1 MNLLPS
7 MFSSFYCIYSSNTQH
22 NTTQGVLA
30 ALLGVIGVIVMT
42 FMDSTDLNTQFLIY
56 AIFFGVFGMGV
67 GGEYPLTAM
76 SASQH
81 HSETMEEA
89 AMEDDERR
97 KSRCLVRSVM
107 LCYIIIIRLLYC
119 IACFMFVQLKSFRPS
134 RIGNPLYSSSIS
146 LWHVLYCTIQM
157 HSVIRNVPRDVV
169 KLLGSFFQCRV

>member
-1 MNLLPS
+1 M
-7 MFSSFYCIYSSNTQH
+7 
-22 NTTQGVLA
+22 
-30 ALLGVIGVIVMT
+30 GVIGVIVMT

-97 KSRCLVRSVM
+97 KSRCLVRSVL
-107 LCYIIIIRLLYC
+107 LCYVMLY
-119 IACFMFVQLKSFRPS
+119 
-134 RIGNPLYSSSIS
+134 Y
-146 LWHVLYCTIQM
+146 HY
-157 HSVIRNVPRDVV
+157 HYHYHY
-169 KLLGSFFQCRV
+169 

>member
-1 MNLLPS
+1 MYL
-7 MFSSFYCIYSSNTQH
+7 FFKHTTQH

-107 LCYIIIIRLLYC
+107 LCYIIIIIIRLLYC
-119 IACFMFVQLKSFRPS
+119 IACFMFVQLNSFRPS

-146 LWHVLYCTIQM
+146 LWHVLYCIIQM

>member
-1 MNLLPS
+1 MYL
-7 MFSSFYCIYSSNTQH
+7 FFKHTTQH

-89 AMEDDERR
+89 VMEDDERR
-97 KSRCLVRSVM
+97 KSRCLVRSVL
-107 LCYIIIIRLLYC
+107 LCYIILSLLDYCTALLVLCSFNSILFVRLVLVILYILLLFLSGMYC
-119 IACFMFVQLKSFRPS
+119 I
-134 RIGNPLYSSSIS
+134 
-146 LWHVLYCTIQM
+146 VLYHTTA
-157 HSVIRNVPRDVV
+157 
-169 KLLGSFFQCRV
+169 

>member
-1 MNLLPS
+1 M
-7 MFSSFYCIYSSNTQH
+7 
-22 NTTQGVLA
+22 A

-56 AIFFGVFGMGV
+56 AIFFGVFGTGV

-89 AMEDDERR
+89 AMEDDGRR

-107 LCYIIIIRLLYC
+107 LYYIIIIIIRLLYC
-119 IACFMFVQLKSFRPS
+119 IACFMFVQPKSFRPS
-134 RIGNPLYSSSIS
+134 RIGNCI
-146 LWHVLYCTIQM
+146 IQI

-169 KLLGSFFQCRV
+169 KLLGSFFQCRE